1 MTEESRPTIQ
11 DVRVVLR
18 RNLEH
23 LFNEGELRT
32 LCFDKRVDYDSLGS
46 GGKADK
52 ARELVALADRNG
64 WLMELEAIV
73 RRMRPA
79 SGTTYSYERVQ
90 ELHDSILAISQP
102 DVRDAFVEFT
112 QQIEAYLDE
121 FGLLHTQ
128 LEEWKEIHNLL
139 QDLQNCFAPCRSYTY
154 ALDRLEGSTR
164 SIQRQ
169 RESMLYKIEVD
180 WRPCKRCLQKLEQL
194 ASSIHAIG
202 EPYDSKSGSG
212 PDWFTALKRIG
223 AGIDDALQ
231 SGDTGTLGEQLP
243 TFGDRVD
250 QSLYLADRALRDVV
264 NKMHAL
270 PHPGSY
276 VARLR

>member
-1 MTEESRPTIQ
+1 MSPTDLHHFVEQ
-11 DVRVVLR
+11 R
-18 RNLEH
+18 
-23 LFNEGELRT
+23 FNDEELRT
-32 LCFDKRVDYDSLGS
+32 LCFDVDVDYDSLRGE
-46 GGKADK
+46 GKAAK
-52 ARELVALADRNG
+52 ARELVALAERTG
-64 WLMELEAIV
+64 RLAEVEAAV

-79 SGTTYSYERVQ
+79 FGTVYSHERTQ
-90 ELHDSILAISQP
+90 ELHDSILATSEP

-112 QQIEAYLDE
+112 RQIQAYLDQ

-128 LEEWKEIHNLL
+128 LEEWKETHNLL
-139 QDLQNCFAPCRSYTY
+139 QDLQNCFAPCRSYIY

-164 SIQRQ
+164 STQRQ
-169 RESMLYKIEVD
+169 QENILYEIEVE

-194 ASSIHAIG
+194 ATSIHAIG
-202 EPYDSKSGSG
+202 EPYKSESGSG
-212 PDWFTALKRIG
+212 PEWFTAPKYIE
-223 AGIDDALQ
+223 AGIDASLLHADIRMLA
-231 SGDTGTLGEQLP
+231 EQLS

-270 PHPGSY
+270 PRPGSY

>member
-90 ELHDSILAISQP
+90 ELHDSILATSQP

-112 QQIEAYLDE
+112 QQIEVYLNA
-121 FGLLHTQ
+121 FSLLHKQ
-128 LEEWKEIHNLL
+128 LEEWKDVHNLL
-139 QDLQNCFAPCRSYTY
+139 QNLQFVFAPCRGYSSE
-154 ALDRLEGSTR
+154 LDRIQRLR
-164 SIQRQ
+164 CLAQRQ
-169 RESMLYKIEVD
+169 RERVLYQID
-180 WRPCKRCLQKLEQL
+180 GGWRSCKLFLSQLEEIA
-194 ASSIHAIG
+194 ASIQTIG
-202 EPYDSKSGSG
+202 EPYEPRSDCG
-212 PDWFTALKRIG
+212 PDWFIGPRKAATEVDKALFDGDIK
-223 AGIDDALQ
+223 AL
-231 SGDTGTLGEQLP
+231 SEQLSE
-243 TFGDRVD
+243 FGNQVD
-250 QSLYLADRALRDVV
+250 LSLFKADKALRNTV
-264 NKMHAL
+264 NSINQLPRPSPYTKMR
-270 PHPGSY
+270 P
-276 VARLR
+276 